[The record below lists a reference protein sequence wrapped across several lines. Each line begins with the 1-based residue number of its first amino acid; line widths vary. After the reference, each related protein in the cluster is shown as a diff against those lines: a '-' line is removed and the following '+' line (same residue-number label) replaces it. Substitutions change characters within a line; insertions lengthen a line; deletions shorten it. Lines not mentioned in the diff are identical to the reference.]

1 MVQTTKDQLVTELM
15 IFQELYPDYCYIVQ
29 REKLIYETL
38 NKFDEDST
46 RRCLVGEGW
55 IPTNDFDKIR
65 LALRNLIRQKTRRDG
80 SVRDSNESVNIS
92 ESIATETSLFAID
105 DSDHELTGFEI
116 EDEDEVGSLIAVVNE
131 LATNRTPPTF
141 HKTNKFTAAFQ
152 LIIDAYG
159 IATYQEVNP
168 GLATIITFPFM
179 FSIMFGDL
187 GHGFIV
193 FLMAIYLILNEVRF
207 GAMRN
212 RDEIFDM
219 AFTGRYIILLMGYF
233 PCIPG

>member
-1 MVQTTKDQLVTELM
+1 
-15 IFQELYPDYCYIVQ
+15 
-29 REKLIYETL
+29 
-38 NKFDEDST
+38 
-46 RRCLVGEGW
+46 
-55 IPTNDFDKIR
+55 
-65 LALRNLIRQKTRRDG
+65 
-80 SVRDSNESVNIS
+80 
-92 ESIATETSLFAID
+92 
-105 DSDHELTGFEI
+105 
-116 EDEDEVGSLIAVVNE
+116 
-131 LATNRTPPTF
+131 
-141 HKTNKFTAAFQ
+141 
-152 LIIDAYG
+152 
-159 IATYQEVNP
+159 
-168 GLATIITFPFM
+168 M